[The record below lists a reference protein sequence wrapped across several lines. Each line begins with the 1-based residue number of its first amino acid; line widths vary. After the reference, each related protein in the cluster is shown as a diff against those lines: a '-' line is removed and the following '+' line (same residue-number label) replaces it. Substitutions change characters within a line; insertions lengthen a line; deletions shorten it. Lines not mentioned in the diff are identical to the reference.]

1 MLVIK
6 EIGLPFAVVRLCLS
20 RVWLQTELDSTQ
32 SYYHYFKIVV
42 WRISYH
48 DLARCH
54 RQITEPGDG
63 RLLGRY
69 RQRGLWWITVVWSG
83 LACSRHSDIHVLGI
97 YSGEWLELK
106 NTEEKNWEGISP
118 YPSSPLPTPAA
129 IAFFSCSLFFAPVIS
144 FFTFCYLSWGTLWL
158 LRIYFVL
165 VLAYSKF
172 PQNYQSLWTVDNN
185 CFFNHNFN

>member
-6 EIGLPFAVVRLCLS
+6 QIGLPFAVVRLCLS

-42 WRISYH
+42 WRILYH

-54 RQITEPGDG
+54 RQITEPGDR
-63 RLLGRY
+63 RLPGRY
-69 RQRGLWWITVVWSG
+69 RQRGLWWITAVSRG

-106 NTEEKNWEGISP
+106 NTEEKIERE
-118 YPSSPLPTPAA
+118 YLPTPR
-129 IAFFSCSLFFAPVIS
+129 SLSLPQLPSLFFPAHFSLLLWYPFLLFVI
-144 FFTFCYLSWGTLWL
+144 
-158 LRIYFVL
+158 
-165 VLAYSKF
+165 LAGAHFDYYESILF
-172 PQNYQSLWTVDNN
+172 W
-185 CFFNHNFN
+185 F